1 MMVCTLFSL
10 YSVERYFGVI
20 KIIIFQNILMYI
32 LSINSVIIS
41 IMSLLSSF
49 GSILHQYF
57 YHLIILVIVEL
68 LFHFHSIPFYNLH
81 IIHIFRLSFVF
92 FISLLFLCWTLS
104 FRHSTILLTLINI
117 PHYIFWNSI
126 RYGNN
131 LMCILT
137 LNVFGLMNFIELNMF
152 IELILTSEIIQCKT

>member
-1 MMVCTLFSL
+1 MVCTLFSL
-10 YSVERYFGVI
+10 YSVEPYFGVI

-68 LFHFHSIPFYNLH
+68 FSTSIPFLF
-81 IIHIFRLSFVF
+81 IIFLLFIFSDYHSLFSFHYYSYDELYSFNNQQYSLLSS
-92 FISLLFLCWTLS
+92 ISLITS
-104 FRHSTILLTLINI
+104 F
-117 PHYIFWNSI
+117 
-126 RYGNN
+126 
-131 LMCILT
+131 
-137 LNVFGLMNFIELNMF
+137 
-152 IELILTSEIIQCKT
+152 EIQYVTVIT